1 MRRSRFTAPGVL
13 LVAVLL
19 VLGMTNSAFLPGPV
33 AAMQEATPDVTTP
46 AVIETAPAP
55 TEAPQAAAPA
65 ATPDAAAPAP
75 AAQTDV
81 VTMVL
86 WYANS
91 ADADILELY
100 PLATDA
106 TFVASPAEGATPAG
120 TIDFP
125 EDGSPPVIVIGENS
139 FLTYPRADG
148 VIERWTWLD
157 DFEGAR
163 PATLVMQLSG
173 QAGPYQ
179 NYYGTATMMSRD
191 EGGAGGVLVV
201 ALRPPAPEAVAEQE
215 AAAEVPAEEAVVAEE
230 VPAEDVPV
238 EDVVVVEEAPVE
250 DVIVVEE
257 APVEEVPAEV
267 PVTDDGVIEVEP
279 AG

>member
-19 VLGMTNSAFLPGPV
+19 VLGMTNLVFMQGPV
-33 AAMQEATPDVTTP
+33 AAMQDATPDAATP

-55 TEAPQAAAPA
+55 TAAPQAAAPA
-65 ATPDAAAPAP
+65 ATPEAAAPAP

-81 VTMVL
+81 VTIVL
-86 WYANS
+86 WYAN
-91 ADADILELY
+91 AANADILELY

-106 TFVASPAEGATPAG
+106 SFVASPSTGAAAVG

-125 EDGSPPVIVIGENS
+125 EDGSPPTVVIGENA

-163 PATLVMQLSG
+163 PATLVMQMSG
-173 QAGPYQ
+173 QSGPYQ

-191 EGGAGGVLVV
+191 EGGAGGVLIV

-215 AAAEVPAEEAVVAEE
+215 AAAVEEAVAVEE
-230 VPAEDVPV
+230 VPAEDV
-238 EDVVVVEEAPVE
+238 VVAEEAPAD

-257 APVEEVPAEV
+257 APVAEVPAEV
-267 PVTDDGVIEVEP
+267 PADDGVIEVEP

>member
-19 VLGMTNSAFLPGPV
+19 VLGMTNLGFVPA
-33 AAMQEATPDVTTP
+33 AAMQDATPDAATP
-46 AVIETAPAP
+46 AAVVPTPAP
-55 TEAPQAAAPA
+55 TQAPQTAAPA
-65 ATPDAAAPAP
+65 ATPEAAAPVP

-91 ADADILELY
+91 ANADILELY
-100 PLATDA
+100 PLASDA
-106 TFVASPAEGATPAG
+106 AFVASPAAGAASAG

-125 EDGSPPVIVIGENS
+125 EDGSPPTIVIGENS
-139 FLTYPRADG
+139 FQTYPRADG

-163 PATLVMQLSG
+163 PATLVMQMSG
-173 QAGPYQ
+173 QSGPYQ

-201 ALRPPAPEAVAEQE
+201 ALRPPAPEAVADQE
-215 AAAEVPAEEAVVAEE
+215 AAAAEAPAEEAVVVEE
-230 VPAEDVPV
+230 VPAE
-238 EDVVVVEEAPVE
+238 EIVVTEETPVE

-257 APVEEVPAEV
+257 APVEEVPADV
-267 PVTDDGVIEVEP
+267 PVADDGVIEVEP

>member
-19 VLGMTNSAFLPGPV
+19 VLGLTNLVFVPGPT
-33 AAMQEATPDVTTP
+33 AAMQEATPDATP
-46 AVIETAPAP
+46 AVIQTEPAP

-65 ATPDAAAPAP
+65 ATPDAVAPAP
-75 AAQTDV
+75 VTQTDV

-86 WYANS
+86 WYAN
-91 ADADILELY
+91 AANADILELY

-106 TFVASPAEGATPAG
+106 TYVASPAEGAAAAG

-163 PATLVMQLSG
+163 PATLVMQMSG
-173 QAGPYQ
+173 QSGPYQ

-191 EGGAGGVLVV
+191 EGGAGGVLVI

-215 AAAEVPAEEAVVAEE
+215 AAAEVPAEEAAVPEDI
-230 VPAEDVPV
+230 PAEDA
-238 EDVVVVEEAPVE
+238 VVVEEAPVE
-250 DVIVVEE
+250 DIIVVEE
-257 APVEEVPAEV
+257 APVEEAPADV
-267 PVTDDGVIEVEP
+267 PVAEDGVIEIEP

>member
-19 VLGMTNSAFLPGPV
+19 VLGITSLVFVPGPT
-33 AAMQEATPDVTTP
+33 AAMQEATPDAATP
-46 AVIETAPAP
+46 AVIETVPAPAP
-55 TEAPQAAAPA
+55 TEAPQAVAPA
-65 ATPDAAAPAP
+65 ATPEAAAPAP

-91 ADADILELY
+91 ANADILELY
-100 PLATDA
+100 PLATDG
-106 TFVASPAEGATPAG
+106 TFVASQAAGAAAAG

-125 EDGSPPVIVIGENS
+125 EDGSPPVIVVGESS

-163 PATLVMQLSG
+163 PATLVMQMSG
-173 QAGPYQ
+173 QSGPYQ

-215 AAAEVPAEEAVVAEE
+215 AAADVPAEEAVVAEE
-230 VPAEDVPV
+230 VPAED
-238 EDVVVVEEAPVE
+238 VVVEEAPVE

-257 APVEEVPAEV
+257 APVEEAPADV
-267 PVTDDGVIEVEP
+267 PVAEDGVIEVEP

>member
-1 MRRSRFTAPGVL
+1 
-13 LVAVLL
+13 
-19 VLGMTNSAFLPGPV
+19 MTNLVFVPA
-33 AAMQEATPDVTTP
+33 AAMQEGTPSAATP
-46 AVIETAPAP
+46 AVIETAPEP

-65 ATPDAAAPAP
+65 ATPAAAAPVP

-91 ADADILELY
+91 ANADILEIF

-106 TFVASPAEGATPAG
+106 SFVASPAAGAAVG

-125 EDGSPPVIVIGENS
+125 EDGSPPTIVIGENS

-163 PATLVMQLSG
+163 PATLVMQMSG
-173 QAGPYQ
+173 QSGPYQ

-215 AAAEVPAEEAVVAEE
+215 AAAAEAPAEEAVVAEE
-230 VPAEDVPV
+230 VPAE
-238 EDVVVVEEAPVE
+238 EAVVTEEAPVEEAPVE

-267 PVTDDGVIEVEP
+267 PADDGVIEVEP